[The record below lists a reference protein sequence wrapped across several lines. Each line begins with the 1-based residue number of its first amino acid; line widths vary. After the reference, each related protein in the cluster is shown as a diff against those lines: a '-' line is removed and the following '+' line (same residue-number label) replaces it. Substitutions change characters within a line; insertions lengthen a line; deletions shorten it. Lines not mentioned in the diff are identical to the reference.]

1 MRDVILFAGGKTH
14 LNAEKL
20 GEDYKLNSAAHQ
32 PDPKVEKAEPPS
44 VKPPALAGG
53 LLVLRYSRL
62 GKMPPALYG
71 TQILAEANLPVVV
84 FEFDPQSKE
93 DSVSRVEY
101 PRVRKG
107 FPALDRW
114 PHALRSTAVL
124 TLSFL
129 TLARWIVSQGRPRL
143 VIAHGPLELNLAVL
157 LKFFFRIPYGVHVHE
172 VYDYK
177 TQRGLMKWTI
187 YFEGFFL
194 RLAEFTIFPEI
205 NRQRVYRERYRL
217 KRPSLLVF
225 NTPRRRDQREP
236 MDLRKHLGISS
247 RSFLVLYMGGVDH
260 INAVDELVRS
270 LCHLP
275 SDVHVV
281 ITGWVTDDYKK
292 YLLSIVSDHKLE
304 GRVHLLGVVEPSK
317 WPYIDAVDAAFC
329 GYRNTELRTRYLAT
343 ASNKISEAI
352 SAGVPVILLSTPNFQ
367 EFLDQYPV
375 GVLTLGLTAP
385 AIAEAIKALH
395 DDPMLRM
402 QIRDRALHLH
412 QSDLNYDFQFRP
424 VLDLLKKKYF
434 G

>member
-1 MRDVILFAGGKTH
+1 
-14 LNAEKL
+14 
-20 GEDYKLNSAAHQ
+20 
-32 PDPKVEKAEPPS
+32 
-44 VKPPALAGG
+44 
-53 LLVLRYSRL
+53 
-62 GKMPPALYG
+62 
-71 TQILAEANLPVVV
+71 
-84 FEFDPQSKE
+84 
-93 DSVSRVEY
+93 
-101 PRVRKG
+101 
-107 FPALDRW
+107 
-114 PHALRSTAVL
+114 
-124 TLSFL
+124 
-129 TLARWIVSQGRPRL
+129 
-143 VIAHGPLELNLAVL
+143 
-157 LKFFFRIPYGVHVHE
+157 
-172 VYDYK
+172 
-177 TQRGLMKWTI
+177 
-187 YFEGFFL
+187 
-194 RLAEFTIFPEI
+194 
-205 NRQRVYRERYRL
+205 
-217 KRPSLLVF
+217 
-225 NTPRRRDQREP
+225 
-236 MDLRKHLGISS
+236 
-247 RSFLVLYMGGVDH
+247 
-260 INAVDELVRS
+260 
-270 LCHLP
+270 LP